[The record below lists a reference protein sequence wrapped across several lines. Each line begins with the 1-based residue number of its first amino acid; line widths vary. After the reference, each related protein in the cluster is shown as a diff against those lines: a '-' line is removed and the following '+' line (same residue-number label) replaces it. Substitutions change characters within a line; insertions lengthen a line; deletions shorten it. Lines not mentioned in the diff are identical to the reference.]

1 MMRKQSKKQHNIGVK
16 KASNLLLEQLVYQGS
31 NNVNTCIELT
41 CFDATSLTKKRF
53 DKVAD
58 LNAQLDSEKVNW
70 VHVRGLNNTDLIGQL
85 CENFQVQLLSVQ
97 DILNAKHI
105 AKIEEANGHLFAV
118 MDVFNYKEGE
128 TLTREHLSFVLGE
141 NFVLSFQ
148 ETEDHRFSLI
158 EKALEEKLGQVR
170 NRRADYLF
178 NLLISSVV
186 DEYLEVLEIQ
196 QNIML
201 DLEDLMM
208 EFLSEGKDAGRKI
221 QEYRRDYLMLKKGIW
236 PIKEQFGHL
245 LMIDS
250 GLIGKDVHIYYK
262 DTLDHLQQAFMMVE
276 SSRETIASL
285 LDLYLAN
292 NDLRMNHIMKQLTV
306 VSTIFIPL
314 TFLVGVWG
322 MNFKFMP
329 ELDWR
334 YGYLIAWI
342 VMLVAGV
349 ASYFYFKRKK
359 WY

>member
-1 MMRKQSKKQHNIGVK
+1 MGKQNKKRRNFNVK
-16 KASNLLLEQLVYQGS
+16 KPSNLLLEQLVYQGS
-31 NNVNTCIELT
+31 NDVNTCIELT
-41 CFDATSLTKKRF
+41 CFDAQTITKKKF
-53 DKVAD
+53 DTVAD
-58 LNAQLDSEKVNW
+58 LHTGIDPQKVNW
-70 VHVRGLNNTDLIGQL
+70 VHVRGLSNTALIGAL
-85 CENFQVQLLSVQ
+85 CESFQVQILSVQ

-105 AKIEEANGHLFAV
+105 AKIEETNGHLFAV
-118 MDVFNYKEGE
+118 MDVFNYNEE
-128 TLTREHLSFVLGE
+128 ESLVREHLSFVLGE

-148 ETEDHRFSLI
+148 ETEEHRFGLI
-158 EKALEEKLGQVR
+158 NKALDEKLGQVR
-170 NRRADYLF
+170 TRKADYLF

-196 QNIML
+196 QNLML

-208 EFLSEGKDAGRKI
+208 EFQSEGKDAGRKI
-221 QEYRRDYLMLKKGIW
+221 QQYRRDYLMLRKGIW
-236 PIKEQFGHL
+236 PIKEQFAHL
-245 LMIDS
+245 LMVMDS
-250 GLIGKDVHIYYK
+250 GLISKAVHIYYK
-262 DTLDHLQQAFMMVE
+262 DTFDHLQQASMMVE
-276 SSRETIASL
+276 GNRETIASL

-334 YGYLIAWI
+334 YGYLFAWLL
-342 VMLVAGV
+342 MLLAGI
-349 ASYFYFKRKK
+349 ASYIYFKRKK